1 MDDTGRTR
9 EELLAELSTLR
20 RRVAALERERVA
32 TSTLLHGDPGG
43 RVPPILEQLPASVWT
58 TDRELRLT
66 WWTGGAV
73 RSIAAEPE
81 DMIGVDVYTFRGTR
95 DPSDPSIAAHEKALA
110 GKASSYETEVGESVF
125 QAHAAPLYD
134 VRGAVCGVIGVS
146 IEITER
152 VKAERQLRRAIE
164 RVRTLSGLIP
174 ICMHCKSVRND
185 GGFWEQ
191 VETYVRE
198 HSDAEFT
205 HAICPDCMERALD
218 GGSAVS

>member
-1 MDDTGRTR
+1 MDDASRTR
-9 EELLAELSTLR
+9 EELLAELTALR
-20 RRVAALERERVA
+20 RRVAALEHERAA
-32 TSTLLHGDPGG
+32 TTTLLHGDPGG
-43 RVPPILEQLPASVWT
+43 RVPPLLEQLPASVWT

-66 WWTGGAV
+66 WWTGGAM
-73 RSIAAEPE
+73 RSIAADPA
-81 DMIGVDVYTFRGTR
+81 DLIGIDLYTFRGTR

-110 GKASSYETEVGESVF
+110 GKASVYETPIGDAVF
-125 QAHAAPLYD
+125 TAHTAPLYD

-152 VKAERQLRRAIE
+152 VNAERELRRAIE

-174 ICMHCKSVRND
+174 ICMHCKNVRND

-191 VETYVRE
+191 VETWVRE

-205 HAICPDCMERALD
+205 HAICPDCMARALD
-218 GGSAVS
+218 GGGAVS